1 MNIWKRA
8 WVSTTRRK
16 VNSFVLLL
24 IVFILANVLLTT
36 LTVTTSLKN
45 TKQIMLEQFAP
56 SVTVEYGEN
65 YDPIEGQ
72 KLTSDMADNLYDK
85 TQDILKSYDYSLSM
99 SMKRNND
106 IKWPDI
112 RMDEEMEELMKSI
125 DFLANI
131 MLKGTQMPST
141 NLVTKDEARLISGT
155 GFTDIDIKEGKPKA
169 IVSKQY
175 AEANQFEV
183 GSKIPISRILYSF
196 NKEEKKFGNPF
207 FSEDIELEIV
217 GIIELTVV
225 DEFIKK
231 QAADPTDDQNKVMS
245 ILRIA
250 DMIYV
255 PNSYIDP
262 LIKDNSIRAQEYYQE
277 ANPDVP
283 GVSQNTSV
291 YPEFILK
298 DMKYLDD
305 FVTEAKQ
312 VYNEKDFTITSAASQ
327 YEIVAAPLDS
337 MENLLDI
344 VFKIS
349 IIASIAVLT
358 LVLHIFMYL
367 RQKEMGVFLALGERH
382 VNIVGQVLIETLIVA
397 LIGATL
403 AIFTSIIF
411 SNLLTD
417 NTIQTLLTSNNEIN
431 KISSMS
437 ASSGLTPEAISEHV
451 QRGFGVITFLT
462 FYITMI
468 ITIFISQ
475 VATILYLLRLNPKK
489 ILM

>member
-8 WVSTTRRK
+8 WVSITRRK
-16 VNSFVLLL
+16 VNSMVLLL

-45 TKQIMLEQFAP
+45 TKQMMLEQFAP
-56 SVTVEYGEN
+56 SVTVGYSEN
-65 YDPIEGQ
+65 YDSIEGQ
-72 KLTSDMADNLYDK
+72 KLTAEMADSLYDK

-99 SMKRNND
+99 HMERNID
-106 IKWPDI
+106 IKNPDI
-112 RMDEEMEELMKSI
+112 RLDEEMEEITKNV
-125 DFLANI
+125 LANI
-131 MLKGTQMPST
+131 MLKGTQLPST
-141 NLVTKDEARLISGT
+141 NLVAKDEAKLISGT
-155 GFTDIDIKEGKPKA
+155 GFSDIDIKEGKPKA
-169 IVSKQY
+169 IVSKQF
-175 AEANQFEV
+175 AEANGFVV
-183 GSKIPISRILYSF
+183 GSKFPISRILYSF
-196 NKEEKKFGNPF
+196 NKEEKKFGDPF
-207 FSEDIELEIV
+207 FSEDLELEIV
-217 GIIELTVV
+217 GIMEVTMV

-231 QAADPTDDQNKVMS
+231 QVADPTDDPNKVIS
-245 ILRIA
+245 ILIIA
-250 DMIYV
+250 STIYV
-255 PNSYIDP
+255 PNSFISP
-262 LIKDNSIRAQEYYQE
+262 LIKDNMVQAQEYYQE
-277 ANPDVP
+277 EKIDVP

-298 DMKYLDD
+298 DMKYLND
-305 FVTEAKQ
+305 FETEAKKI
-312 VYNEKDFTITSAASQ
+312 YNEKDFTITSAASQ
-327 YEIVAAPLDS
+327 YEIVAAPLNS

-344 VFKIS
+344 VFIIT

-382 VNIVGQVLIETLIVA
+382 VNIIGQVLIETLIVA

-411 SNLLTD
+411 SNILSD
-417 NTIQTLLTSNNEIN
+417 NTIQSLLTSSNEMTNITY
-431 KISSMS
+431 MS

-451 QRGFGVITFLT
+451 QGGFGFTTFLI